1 MAAIDYHDD
10 DDDDDDDVKMMT
22 LYFCVILPRPKL
34 HYRNSTF
41 ETSS

>member
-10 DDDDDDDVKMMT
+10 NDDGGGVKMMT
-22 LYFCVILPRPKL
+22 QYFCVTLPRPKL